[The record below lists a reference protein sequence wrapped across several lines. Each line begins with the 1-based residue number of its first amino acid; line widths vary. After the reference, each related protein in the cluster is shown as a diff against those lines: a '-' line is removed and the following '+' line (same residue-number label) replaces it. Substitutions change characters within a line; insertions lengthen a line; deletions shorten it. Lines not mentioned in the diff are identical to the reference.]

1 MKKISKI
8 LLAATICAMMGTM
21 AVTASAESAEVATE
35 DVAYTS
41 EVDTTTAEDVAED
54 EGTAEDG
61 VETGSAEA
69 ETALPAEDEKGS
81 PDTGVAGVAGI
92 AGIAVLAAGTML
104 IAKKS
109 K

>member
-8 LLAATICAMMGTM
+8 LIAATICALMGTM
-21 AVTASAESAEVATE
+21 AVTASAETAEVATE
-35 DVAYTS
+35 DVAYTA
-41 EVDTTTAEDVAED
+41 EVDTATVEDSAEVA
-54 EGTAEDG
+54 GTAEDG
-61 VETGSAEA
+61 IETGTVDGEA
-69 ETALPAEDEKGS
+69 ALPAADDKGS